1 MCQRYFAEKKYLEI
15 FIVGQLGLKRFFN
28 LINEGMCGH
37 VDKCP
42 ISGGETKLKCLF
54 ITDSC
59 ESTRKLSTRSR
70 EKEGADIVKITA
82 KLC

>member
-1 MCQRYFAEKKYLEI
+1 MEI

-59 ESTRKLSTRSR
+59 ESTRKLSMWTGK
-70 EKEGADIVKITA
+70 KEGDDIVKITA
-82 KLC
+82 KFC